1 MCSAALGLPQ
11 TRAASHINHS
21 EGLGLSEKE
30 EERDREGE
38 GVGES
43 ELELGTQS
51 VDV

>member
-1 MCSAALGLPQ
+1 MFKCLIITLYKPLCRAWAL
-11 TRAASHINHS
+11 R
-21 EGLGLSEKE
+21 ERERKRD
-30 EERDREGE
+30 RDREGE